1 MTTLTWGQR
10 RDNLPAEVN
19 RFVGRRRELPAIGEA
34 LERHRLVT
42 LRGPGGVG
50 KTRLALHA
58 AAGLRDAFADGC
70 WLVQLSPLRAP
81 ELLPRAVSEALGLP
95 DDVTGDPARALAESL
110 AERELLLILDTCEH
124 LTAGCAEL
132 AALLL
137 AAAPRLRIL
146 ATSRAALAAPGEHSL
161 LIGPLELPADDASAT
176 RADAVS
182 LFVDRAHAVVP
193 DFALTQ
199 QNTPA
204 VAELCRRLDGMPL
217 ALELA
222 AVRLRGMPVEEL
234 LARVGDRF
242 RALGTART
250 AIERHRTLR
259 ATVAWSHELCTPA
272 EQRLWAELSV
282 FPGSFCLAAAERVCG
297 PGAGETLGRLA
308 DKSVVQLSP
317 GGATPVPPG
326 RARWLHH
333 RGPLPDAR
341 HPAGVRRG
349 VPRRRRHQADP
360 GQAPRLLP

>member
-1 MTTLTWGQR
+1 VTALTWGQR

-34 LERHRLVT
+34 FERHRLVT

-95 DDVTGDPARALAESL
+95 DDVTGDPARTLADSL

-124 LTAGCAEL
+124 LAAGCAEL
-132 AALLL
+132 AAMLL

-146 ATSRAALAAPGEHSL
+146 ATSRATLDAEGEQSL
-161 LIGPLELPADDASAT
+161 LIGPLELPADDASA
-176 RADAVS
+176 AGAEAVS
-182 LFVDRAHAVVP
+182 LFVDRAQAAVP
-193 DFALTQ
+193 DFALTPE
-199 QNTPA
+199 NTSA
-204 VAELCRRLDGMPL
+204 VADLCRRLDGMPL

-222 AVRLRGMPVEEL
+222 AVRLRGMPVEEIL
-234 LARVGDRF
+234 GRLSDRF

-250 AIERHRTLR
+250 VTARHRTLR
-259 ATVAWSHELCTPA
+259 ATVAWSYELCTPA

-282 FPGSFCLAAAERVCG
+282 FPGSFGRTAAERVCG
-297 PGAGETLGRLA
+297 PGTGETLSRLA
-308 DKSVVQLSP
+308 GKSVVQFSS
-317 GGATPVPPG
+317 GGATPRTPRGAPDGSAIVSGAQASPG
-326 RARWLHH
+326 GTIPRTPRGARAELSVIRTPTGT
-333 RGPLPDAR
+333 RP
-341 HPAGVRRG
+341 
-349 VPRRRRHQADP
+349 
-360 GQAPRLLP
+360 